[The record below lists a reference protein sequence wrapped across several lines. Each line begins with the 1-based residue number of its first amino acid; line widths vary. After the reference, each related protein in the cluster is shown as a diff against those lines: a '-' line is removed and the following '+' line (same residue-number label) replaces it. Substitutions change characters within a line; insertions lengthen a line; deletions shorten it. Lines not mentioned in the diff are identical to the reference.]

1 MGKVFLFVV
10 VVLVAAVGSAAAEGS
25 DLRIT
30 SAEEFVDFSKNGSG
44 YSGTT
49 VYLDSDITLTGRTFE
64 PINYFQGTFDGQGHT
79 ISSLVVNSS
88 SSEYVGLFG
97 TSQGTTIRNVVID
110 STSSITSSYIESD
123 SYVGGIIGECSNDNS
138 PCIIENNINMASVT
152 FIGYITG
159 YSYLGGIVGYLASQ
173 YENPIIVRNCANYG
187 PITNSGMSEISNV

>member
-10 VVLVAAVGSAAAEGS
+10 VVVVLVAVVGGGTAEGS

-30 SAEEFVDFSKNGSG
+30 SAEEFVDFAKSGSS

-49 VYLDSDITLTGRTFE
+49 VYLDSDITLTGSIE
-64 PINYFQGTFDGQGHT
+64 PISYFRGTFDGQGHT
-79 ISSLVVNSS
+79 ISGLVVNSS
-88 SSEYVGLFG
+88 SVYAGLFG
-97 TSQGTTIRNVVID
+97 YSRGTTIRNVVID
-110 STSSITSSYIESD
+110 STSSITGSYIESD